1 MTDPLVQTERRG
13 RVLEITLNR
22 PPVNAISGSL
32 SRALAAAARL
42 LQDDPELR
50 VGLLTAPG
58 ERVFCAGWDF
68 TEALAP
74 SAEGGDH
81 LGDDILEGHGPGGF
95 GGITRAH
102 WLRKPMIAAVNG
114 AAVGGG
120 FEIVLA
126 CDLILL
132 SEAAWF
138 QLPEMQRGF
147 LPDVGGVQRL
157 PRRLPYNVALDLLL
171 TGRRFEAE
179 EALSWGLARSLH
191 APAELLPAARAL
203 AAQVAEGAP
212 LALQALKEVLEAVEG
227 LPLPEAL
234 AFAGNGEL
242 DLSTYRRMMASE
254 DAREGPRAF
263 LEKRKP
269 AFTGR

>member
-1 MTDPLVQTERRG
+1 MSEPLVLTERRG
-13 RVLEITLNR
+13 AVLEITLNR
-22 PPVNAISGSL
+22 PPVNAISRGL
-32 SRALAAAARL
+32 SQALCAAARE

-68 TEALAP
+68 TEALQEKP
-74 SAEGGDH
+74 EGGDA

-102 WLRKPMIAAVNG
+102 WLLKPMIAAING

-120 FEIVLA
+120 FEIALA
-126 CDLILL
+126 CDLIVV
-132 SEAAWF
+132 ADHAWF

-171 TGRRFEAE
+171 TGRRFEAA
-179 EALSWGLARSLH
+179 EAVRWGLARSSH
-191 APAELLPAARAL
+191 PAAELLPAARAL
-203 AAQVAEGAP
+203 AEEVADGAP
-212 LALQALKEVLEAVEG
+212 LALQGLKEVLGAIEG
-227 LPLPEAL
+227 LPIEAAM
-234 AFAGNGEL
+234 AFASAGRL
-242 DLSTYRRMMASE
+242 DLPLYRRMMASE